1 MSKDVI
7 FTDHAEDMLVERGFK
22 REFITK
28 VILKPDF
35 TEPGEFDVW
44 YAIKKVG
51 HKYLRVV
58 VGGKKKPYIVI
69 SLYYDRRLREKMELK
84 DVSK

>member
-1 MSKDVI
+1 MSKDII
-7 FTDHAEDMLVERGFK
+7 FTLHAEDMLVEREFK
-22 REFITK
+22 RKFITQ

-35 TEPGEFDVW
+35 KESGAGDVW

-69 SLYYDRRLREKMELK
+69 SLYYDRRLREKMERK
-84 DVSK
+84 EVPK